1 MPNHRSLGFFALL
14 SLWSAACGGQTG
26 QQTGALTCGP
36 DGGRDLRALLY
47 MPNLSQPGAQHKLTF
62 VLVSSDPGPP
72 IKGNNTWVVRVLDS
86 ANQPVAGATLTITPY
101 MPDHGHGTPIVVT
114 PTETSPGTYTLSP
127 VNLFMSGLWQV
138 TIDASTAAGVSDS
151 GVFSFCIEG

>member
-1 MPNHRSLGFFALL
+1 V
-14 SLWSAACGGQTG
+14 
-26 QQTGALTCGP
+26 
-36 DGGRDLRALLY
+36 
-47 MPNLSQPGAQHKLTF
+47 PNLQQPGAQRKLSF

-86 ANQPVAGATLTITPY
+86 ANQPVPGATLTVRPY
-101 MPDHGHGTPIVVT
+101 MPDHGHGTPIVVM

-138 TIDASTAAGVSDS
+138 TIDVSAPGGVSDS
-151 GVFSFCIEG
+151 GVFSFCAEG